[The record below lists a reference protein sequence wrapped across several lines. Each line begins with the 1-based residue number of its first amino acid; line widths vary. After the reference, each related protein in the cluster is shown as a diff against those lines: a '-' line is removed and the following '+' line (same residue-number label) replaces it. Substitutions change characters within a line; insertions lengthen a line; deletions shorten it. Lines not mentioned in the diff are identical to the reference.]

1 MGTTREVHTRIY
13 TQVEISLSYQDN
25 AYLQGMNAVL
35 NLLQTVIIFQM
46 NCINKKTLRRFMR
59 PRKKESYVCQAATL
73 KIEKQ
78 KEKVLNHFC
87 MTGEI
92 WENSVFLLLNFEI
105 LPAMPAL
112 SEEGPFLFQPLQ
124 VPEHIQVR
132 CFENI

>member
-25 AYLQGMNAVL
+25 AVQYLQGMNAVL

-59 PRKKESYVCQAATL
+59 PRKKESYVCQAATF

-87 MTGEI
+87 MTGET

-124 VPEHIQVR
+124 VPVTHSIKM
-132 CFENI
+132 F